1 MNSQNLAA
9 TATGSNPNTA
19 PKDRKIPAVVRAR
32 IWFVRW
38 FLVTWIHLF
47 SMSGLYRLGQF
58 FGTLEYLTDYKRRRR
73 VHALLRQYFNEEH
86 PASWYR
92 DMVKR
97 YFMRIRCDKMFY
109 TIMDRIPRG
118 KLMNRIKLI
127 GRENL
132 DDAMSRGKGAY
143 VALCHFG
150 SFHVAGLMTAM
161 LGYEIIGVRDA
172 KESNVRRYIQNKYRE
187 TFPEVAAMKMFL
199 AGSFP
204 RQIYRALHA
213 NKVVASLL
221 DVGRSRGENLK
232 TQQARIFS
240 EERDFL
246 IGPIQIAL
254 RCETPVLQGLVESR
268 RNFYYRI
275 VITPPLIPPE
285 TDAQEDDNITKIVQQ
300 YAHGVE
306 TFAREH
312 PDHVMNI

>member
-1 MNSQNLAA
+1 MNSQDLAA

-19 PKDRKIPAVVRAR
+19 TKDRKIPAFVRVR
-32 IWFVRW
+32 IWFVRG
-38 FLVTWIHLF
+38 FLVTWIRLF
-47 SMSGLYRLGQF
+47 SMSGLYLLGQF

-73 VHALLRQYFNEEH
+73 VHALLRKYFNEEH

-92 DMVKR
+92 EMVRR

-118 KLMNRIKLI
+118 KLMNRIKFV
-127 GRENL
+127 GGEHL
-132 DDAMSRGKGAY
+132 DDAMDRGKGAY

-150 SFHVAGLMTAM
+150 SFHIAGLMAAM
-161 LGYEIIGVRDA
+161 LGYKIIGVRDA

-204 RQIYRALHA
+204 RQIYRALQG

-221 DVGRSRGENLK
+221 DAGRRRGDNLK
-232 TQQARIFS
+232 TQKAHIFS

-246 IGPIQIAL
+246 IGPLQIAL

-275 VITPPLIPPE
+275 VITPPLIPPD
-285 TDAQEDDNITKIVQQ
+285 TDAEEGENITHIIQQ
-300 YAHGVE
+300 YASGVE